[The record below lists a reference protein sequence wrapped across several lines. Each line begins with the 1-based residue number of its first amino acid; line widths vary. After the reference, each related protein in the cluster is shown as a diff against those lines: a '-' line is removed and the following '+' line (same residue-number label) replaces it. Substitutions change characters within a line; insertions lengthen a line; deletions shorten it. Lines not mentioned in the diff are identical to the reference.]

1 MQAPPET
8 DVNHVIVIKLSR
20 GKCQEGRHIKPGS
33 VLVRRSRRF
42 DERPK
47 PVERNVSNQN
57 FNSEMKKRE
66 SEL

>member
-47 PVERNVSNQN
+47 PVERNVSN
-57 FNSEMKKRE
+57 
-66 SEL
+66 